1 MAYKSP
7 LRKELPTFG
16 ADYGKRQYE
25 TPIDIPQS
33 DLGNS
38 MQSFT
43 SLGSL
48 SSDSDN
54 SDAYVNPARAARQA
68 GRQERREARQN
79 ARAARITSRNVERLE
94 KTNERIKAMSDSPN
108 NFVDPTMASVGVEP
122 QMTYQPPM
130 PANQM
135 GIAKPIFNPAVQAS
149 AEAIYGTPE
158 QRQMS
163 MPGAPMFF
171 KDQTGDGKITQADV
185 IKARTEGYKK

>member
-7 LRKELPTFG
+7 LRKELPAFET
-16 ADYGKRQYE
+16 DYGKRQYE

-149 AEAIYGTPE
+149 AEAIYGTPDAKTNV
-158 QRQMS
+158 S
-163 MPGAPMFF
+163 
-171 KDQTGDGKITQADV
+171 
-185 IKARTEGYKK
+185 